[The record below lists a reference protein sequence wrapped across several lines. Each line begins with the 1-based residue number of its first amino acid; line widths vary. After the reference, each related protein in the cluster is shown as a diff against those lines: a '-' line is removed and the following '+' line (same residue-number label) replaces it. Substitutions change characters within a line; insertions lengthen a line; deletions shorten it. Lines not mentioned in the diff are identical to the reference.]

1 MAEDAGAVS
10 RGGVEEGQIGATPLF
25 EEPFDQGSNGK
36 KERRQRERVVK
47 GSLHGIE
54 LFCNE

>member
-10 RGGVEEGQIGATPLF
+10 RGRVEEGQIRVTPLF

-36 KERRQRERVVK
+36 KER
-47 GSLHGIE
+47 
-54 LFCNE
+54 